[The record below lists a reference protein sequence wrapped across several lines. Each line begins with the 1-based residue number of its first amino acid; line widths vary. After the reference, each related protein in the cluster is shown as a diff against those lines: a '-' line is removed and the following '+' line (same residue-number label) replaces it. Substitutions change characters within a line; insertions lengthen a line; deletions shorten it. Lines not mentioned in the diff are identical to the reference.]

1 MYVLVYWTEY
11 GNTSIILEEDLDPNK
26 VVGEITS
33 AKYLD
38 GSIYEARIMAKS
50 YDREYLENLTVSAD
64 GETMAHKR
72 QRLRTRKF
80 VPGGPPP
87 KQTTRAKSSTCA
99 QDARLLEAPS
109 IFDGIQDNYDAPG
122 TSQQA
127 PSKKRRRL
135 NRDRQD
141 DGGAHELEN
150 EARRDR
156 EVEEKRERIRRI
168 DQERENQRQR
178 AQDEAQRLDT
188 ERERQRAREE
198 AQRLEAERERQRA
211 REEEQRFSWREIG
224 RGHERNKNE
233 SNKGRARQPDGEDG
247 IPGEVQLVQNEDG
260 VPAIVRRRPAAVPA
274 PEQVPPAPE
283 LVPAPEPVPPAP
295 ELVPDYR
302 HAGAGR
308 VQLCNVY
315 NVWIDAGT
323 LTFFSRYWSNPKELT
338 RKLLRSLLGDAALTN
353 MCARGRATDR
363 NRRRVPEEVM
373 NSVEYYVNKKCS
385 RRLEP
390 VDFTN
395 VTNMMCASL
404 RNPRR

>member
-38 GSIYEARIMAKS
+38 GSIYEAKIMAKS

-72 QRLRTRKF
+72 PRLRTRRF
-80 VPGGPPP
+80 
-87 KQTTRAKSSTCA
+87 AS
-99 QDARLLEAPS
+99 
-109 IFDGIQDNYDAPG
+109 
-122 TSQQA
+122 
-127 PSKKRRRL
+127 SKKRRRL

-150 EARRDR
+150 EVEIREENEAERERVRLELEREREQIEAQARRDR
-156 EVEEKRERIRRI
+156 EVEEEREKIRLI

-178 AQDEAQRLDT
+178 AQDEAQRLDA

-211 REEEQRFSWREIG
+211 REEEQRLEL
-224 RGHERNKNE
+224 ERNRQRARE
-233 SNKGRARQPDGEDG
+233 EQEREQQRARQVELERQRELARELEEVEQQRLELERELRRAREREER
-247 IPGEVQLVQNEDG
+247 EVQLVQNEDG

-283 LVPAPEPVPPAP
+283 LVP
-295 ELVPDYR
+295 DYR

-323 LTFFSRYWSNPKELT
+323 LTYFSRYWSNPKELT

-363 NRRRVPEEVM
+363 NRRRVPEEVK

-390 VDFTN
+390 VEFTN